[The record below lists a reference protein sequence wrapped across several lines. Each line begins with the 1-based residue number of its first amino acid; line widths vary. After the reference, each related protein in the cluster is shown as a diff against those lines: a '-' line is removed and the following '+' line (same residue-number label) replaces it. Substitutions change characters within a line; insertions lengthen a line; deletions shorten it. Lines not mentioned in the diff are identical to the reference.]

1 MMSPHTGPAAE
12 PTAADGGAA
21 TSTEQILRWLRVAL
35 HVGFA
40 ALLLVGTIRALVPS
54 LTAPGTTPEGGRS
67 AGAQAGV
74 VLVLATVLAAVYLTG
89 TVLEKRH
96 AQGSAAPDPARYA
109 LPWLGVVCGLW
120 LALVALSGEFA
131 WVAFALFFLQMHLL
145 PRWWGVGA
153 VVVTAAIVVLAL
165 WRHSGGGP
173 LAPAMLLGPLF
184 GAAFAV
190 VTAAAYRALYGEAET
205 QRAAADELRRTRA
218 ELAETQHRAGVL
230 AERERLARE
239 IHDTLAQGFSSIVL
253 MGRSVAKA
261 LDDGDAPA
269 ARERLGIVQT
279 TAADSLAE
287 ARAFVRGL
295 SSPALGAVGEHNEAE
310 AQASTPPSAR
320 TARRERLPDALRALC
335 ERTAAEST
343 ARGAGL
349 ACRFE
354 LDGEPRLVAAAA
366 EETLLRAAQVALA
379 NVWAHAKAS
388 TAVVSLAYLDGE
400 VTLDVFDDGTGFDP
414 VAVPEEQRAD
424 GTGFGLRGLRER
436 VEGIGGTL
444 AIESAPGEGTV
455 VAVRLAAGG
464 TP

>member
-1 MMSPHTGPAAE
+1 MRSET
-12 PTAADGGAA
+12 

-40 ALLLVGTIRALVPS
+40 ALLLVGTLRALVPA
-54 LTAPGTTPEGGRS
+54 LGGPGTTPGGGT
-67 AGAQAGV
+67 GAEAPPGV
-74 VLVLATVLAAVYLTG
+74 VLVLAALLAAVYLTG

-109 LPWLGVVCGLW
+109 LPWLGVVCALW
-120 LALVALSGEFA
+120 LALVAASGEFV

-153 VVVTAAIVVLAL
+153 VAVTAAIVVLAL
-165 WRHSGGGP
+165 WRHGGGGT
-173 LAPAMLLGPLF
+173 LAAAMLLGPLF

-190 VTAAAYRALYGEAET
+190 VTAAAYRALYGEAEA

-218 ELAETQHRAGVL
+218 ELAESQHRAGVL

-261 LDDGDAPA
+261 LDAGDTPA
-269 ARERLGIVQT
+269 ARERLGIVQA

-295 SSPALGAVGEHNEAE
+295 SSPALG
-310 AQASTPPSAR
+310 
-320 TARRERLPDALRALC
+320 TADGPHRREPSVPPEAAARLPEALRTLC
-335 ERTAAEST
+335 EKTTAESR
-343 ARGAGL
+343 ARGTGMV
-349 ACRFE
+349 CRFE
-354 LDGEPRLVAAAA
+354 LDGEPRALAASA
-366 EETLLRAAQVALA
+366 EETLLRAAQASLA

-400 VTLDVFDDGTGFDP
+400 VTLDVFDDGTGFDT
-414 VAVPEEQRAD
+414 AVLPEEQRAD
-424 GTGFGLRGLRER
+424 GSGFGLRGLRER

-444 AIESAPGEGTV
+444 AVESAPGEGTV
-455 VAVRLAAGG
+455 VAVRLAESTGQE